1 MTPNQALAL
10 LTNVEKDEPAKRQA
24 ALNTVTKQT
33 PVWAIQL
40 LAQSNKKIA
49 ALTADI
55 TEMKKIIVAIVKAT
69 GVAMPAP
76 EVAAAPA
83 DPTAPANGAQPASAD
98 VEEAIRAR
106 AAAGPTPGR
115 VDMNGEPMDPRQAAI
130 EDMMDAATEGLP
142 PNQNAPSAPSA
153 STNGF

>member
-1 MTPNQALAL
+1 MTPNQALTL

-24 ALNTVTKQT
+24 ALNTVTRQA

-40 LAQSNKKIA
+40 LAQSNKKIE
-49 ALTADI
+49 ALNKDI
-55 TEMKKIIVAIVKAT
+55 VEMKKIIVAIVKAT
-69 GVAMPAP
+69 GATVPVAEP
-76 EVAAAPA
+76 EAAPA
-83 DPTAPANGAQPASAD
+83 DPTAPANGAQEASPDIEA
-98 VEEAIRAR
+98 AIRAR